1 MMYSNDVIVL
11 FKMLKDYNEE
21 IYKIIISSSDD
32 DNKEFNNE
40 DLSVLIENIII
51 DLKYLDRNLK

>member
-1 MMYSNDVIVL
+1 MVYSNDVIVL

-21 IYKIIISSSDD
+21 IEKIIVSSSDD

>member
-1 MMYSNDVIVL
+1 MVYSNDVIVL

-21 IYKIIISSSDD
+21 IEKIIVSSSDD
-32 DNKEFNNE
+32 DNKEFSNE

-51 DLKYLDRNLK
+51 DLKYLDRNLN

>member
-21 IYKIIISSSDD
+21 IYKIIVSSDVED
-32 DNKEFNNE
+32 DKEFSNE
-40 DLSVLIENIII
+40 DLSILIENIMC
-51 DLKYLDRNLK
+51 DLKDLNRNI

>member
-21 IYKIIISSSDD
+21 IEKIIVSSSDD
-32 DNKEFNNE
+32 DNKEFSNE

>member
-21 IYKIIISSSDD
+21 IYKIIVSSDVD

-51 DLKYLDRNLK
+51 DLKDLDRNLK